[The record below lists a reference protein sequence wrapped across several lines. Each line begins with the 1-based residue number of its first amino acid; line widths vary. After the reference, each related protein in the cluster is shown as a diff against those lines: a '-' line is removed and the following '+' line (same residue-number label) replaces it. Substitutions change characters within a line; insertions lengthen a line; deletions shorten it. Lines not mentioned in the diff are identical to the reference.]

1 MGKIVFTVKWSL
13 KPIRQEDSIMN
24 KMSIA
29 RVAGAI
35 LMSGWGLLA
44 GTQASA
50 GTTSGT
56 ISVTLNIT
64 SACVVNG
71 AAALQA
77 NAGSVG
83 TIQFPDQPG
92 IFASA
97 DGQLVGSLGTLQVL
111 CSPGVTPALTVGS
124 GANDAAGKRYL
135 ASGGNSVAYK
145 LFTDSGRTNEITIG
159 QQLSLGTATTS
170 AINVPIFARVSSG
183 GAVLA
188 AGSYADTVQVV
199 LSW

>member
-1 MGKIVFTVKWSL
+1 
-13 KPIRQEDSIMN
+13 MN
-24 KMSIA
+24 RLSIA
-29 RVAGAI
+29 RTVGAMM
-35 LMSGWGLLA
+35 MSSGALFAATPAAA
-44 GTQASA
+44 GTS
-50 GTTSGT
+50 SGT
-56 ISVTLNIT
+56 ISVALNIT

-71 AAALQA
+71 GTSLQP
-77 NAGSVG
+77 NVGVVG

-111 CSPGVTPALTVGS
+111 CSPGVTPALTIGA

-135 ASGGNSVAYK
+135 ASNGNTVAYR
-145 LFTDSGRTNEITIG
+145 LFSDSGRTNEITIG
-159 QQLSLGTATTS
+159 QQLSLGTATTATIS
-170 AINVPIFARVSSG
+170 VPIFARVSSG

-188 AGSYADTVQVV
+188 AGAYADTVQVV